1 MNNFINK
8 DNKMIEIQTTVNTVG
23 SMQAKDLIDFDFYS
37 QIKVFRVFVIVLD
50 TITYPEISFVVR
62 L

>member
-1 MNNFINK
+1 
-8 DNKMIEIQTTVNTVG
+8 MIEIQTTVNTVG